1 MRWNAT
7 AERAPVSTWFA
18 PIRRTVWGCRSR
30 RSVCCAGFSPKGG
43 GCTSKAAPS
52 SNRPGVGLFSGAR
65 ARETCI
71 FIFWLG
77 RPMIKAVYPGTF
89 DPITRGHEDLVRR
102 AAALVGEVVVGI
114 AASQTKRPFF
124 TLEGRVHLA
133 PDVLKPHPNV
143 QVERFRGLL
152 MDFVL
157 GDNAAVVVR

>member
-1 MRWNAT
+1 A
-7 AERAPVSTWFA
+7 SFSS
-18 PIRRTVWGCRSR
+18 IRRTVWECRSR

-43 GCTSKAAPS
+43 GCTWKATPPSKRLGA
-52 SNRPGVGLFSGAR
+52 GLFSGAR

-71 FIFWLG
+71 FIFWRG

-124 TLEGRVHLA
+124 CLEGRVHLA
-133 PDVLKPHPNV
+133 REGRHTSPNGTGV
-143 QVERFRGLL
+143 
-152 MDFVL
+152 
-157 GDNAAVVVR
+157 A